1 MNKKYTPIV
10 KHYHYNVNT
19 KNEIIKSDNDN
30 KFIVRYPTVYI
41 IIDKAKKDKFKAYV
55 GETNNIIR
63 RTEEH
68 LKNESSERT
77 DWTKLNNSKNAELIV
92 IAHKEFNKSLTLD
105 IENKLM
111 QYLLSDDSINKLNN
125 RRSNDQDLY
134 YTSKDFQKI
143 FINLWNKLSNDNNN
157 LFPDI
162 KDIRNSSIFKASP
175 FHKLTEEQLDAKD
188 KIISKIREKINQKH
202 NCDNLIIIEGS
213 AGTGKTVLLS
223 SLFAEINEL
232 ADLPESYLLVNH
244 NEQVDVYKNIADKL
258 EINSEMGDDIVNK
271 PTKFLNKH
279 PTSDNKVDIVMVDE
293 AHLLLTQG
301 KQAYRGKNQLKD
313 IISRSKIV
321 VAVIDPKQV
330 LTSEEYIES
339 NQYEKL
345 ISNAKDNNNL
355 VELKQQ
361 NRIQANIN
369 TIGWID
375 NLIDNGEIKDIP
387 YDDKYEI
394 KIFNNP
400 SSLYRKIKS
409 HNNQDENILRGLS
422 RLVATF
428 DWDYKNKSPENSDY
442 WRVNIGNDFSL
453 PWNLQLPINK
463 NYKNLPWAEQPQTID
478 EVGSTYTIQ
487 GFDLNYCGLI
497 IGPSVKFRNGKIV
510 YDPNESHNKNAKKNR
525 TLSSGKKVDISEKLL
540 NNELNVLIKRGV
552 HGLYIYAVDR
562 QLREELIKKSNNSV
576 L

>member
-1 MNKKYTPIV
+1 MNEKYTPII
-10 KHYHYNVNT
+10 KYYNYNVNT
-19 KNEIIKSDNDN
+19 KNEIIKSDNN

-41 IIDKAKKDKFKAYV
+41 IIDKTKKDKFKAYV

-125 RRSNDQDLY
+125 RRSNNQDLY

-143 FINLWNKLSNDNNN
+143 FINLWNKLSKDNNN

-188 KIISKIREKINQKH
+188 KIISKIREKIHQKY
-202 NCDNLIIIEGS
+202 NGDNLIIIEGS

-232 ADLPESYLLVNH
+232 SNLPESYLLVNH
-244 NEQVDVYKNIADKL
+244 NEQVEVYKNIAKKL
-258 EINSEMGDDIVNK
+258 EINSKMGDDIVNK
-271 PTKFLNKH
+271 PTRFLNKH
-279 PTSDNKVDIVMVDE
+279 PNLNDKVDIVMIDE

-301 KQAYRGKNQLKD
+301 KQAYRGNNQLKD
-313 IISRSKIV
+313 IINRAKVV

-339 NQYEKL
+339 NQYKNL
-345 ISNAKDNNNL
+345 ISKACKNDNLIKLN
-355 VELKQQ
+355 QQ
-361 NRIQANIN
+361 NRIQANAY
-369 TIGWID
+369 TIDWIET
-375 NLIDNGEIKDIP
+375 LVSKGEIKDMP

-394 KIFNNP
+394 NVFNNP
-400 SSLYRKIKS
+400 LDLYNQIKV
-409 HNNQDENILRGLS
+409 HNNQDENIIKGLS
-422 RLVATF
+422 RVVATF

-453 PWNLQLPINK
+453 PWNLELPINK
-463 NYKNLPWAEQPQTID
+463 KYKHLPWAEQPQTID

-510 YDPNESHNKNAKKNR
+510 YDPDKSHNKNAKKHR
-525 TLSSGKKVDISEKLL
+525 TLSNGKKIDVSEQLL

-552 HGLYIYAVDR
+552 HGLYIYAVDK
-562 QLREELIKKSNNSV
+562 QLRKELIKKSKKRFI
-576 L
+576 